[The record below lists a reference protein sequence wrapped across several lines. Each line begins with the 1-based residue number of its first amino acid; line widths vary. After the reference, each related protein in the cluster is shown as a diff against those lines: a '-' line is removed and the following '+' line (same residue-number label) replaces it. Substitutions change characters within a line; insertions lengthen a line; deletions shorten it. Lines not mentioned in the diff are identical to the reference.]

1 MPFSLE
7 QFYTDHKTEIFPVKI
22 GEVELRFHKPK
33 SIDPYI
39 DPNDV
44 MQKFPMWAKLWE
56 ASAVLVQ
63 HMADLPV
70 DHKRSILELGSGLGV
85 AGITAAAMGHE
96 VTLTE
101 YDPNAMAFLQANAT
115 LNACDSAQVRRLDWF
130 KPDLEG
136 TFDLII
142 GSELVYQ
149 EEAVDALGAIFD
161 RYLDPQGKVILAE
174 RVRSTGAIFF
184 DKMEKRFDILTRKHT
199 LESKGKTDTVV
210 LFEMTTKPENID

>member
-7 QFYTDHKTEIFPVKI
+7 QFRKDHDTEIFPVKI
-22 GEVELRFHKPK
+22 GQVELRFFKPK
-33 SIDPYI
+33 SIDPYMN
-39 DPNDV
+39 PNDV
-44 MQKFPMWAKLWE
+44 MQGFPMWAKLWE

-85 AGITAAAMGHE
+85 AGITAAALGHE

-101 YDPNAMAFLQANAT
+101 YDPNAMAFLEANAA
-115 LNACDSAQVRRLDWF
+115 LNTCDRAAVRRLDWF
-130 KPDLEG
+130 QPDLEG

-161 RYLDPQGKVILAE
+161 QYLCPRGKVILAE

-184 DKMEKRFDILTRKHT
+184 DRMEKRFDIRTRKHT
-199 LESKGKTDTVV
+199 LQSKSNSETVV
-210 LFEMTTKPENID
+210 LFEMTPKS

>member
-1 MPFSLE
+1 MSFSLE
-7 QFYTDHKTEIFPVKI
+7 QFQKDHATEIFPVKI
-22 GEVELRFHKPK
+22 GRTALRFHKPK

-39 DPNDV
+39 DPDDV
-44 MQKFPMWAKLWE
+44 MQGFPMWAKLWE

-70 DHKRSILELGSGLGV
+70 DQKRSILELGSGLGV

-101 YDPNAMAFLQANAT
+101 YDENALAYLRANLA
-115 LNACDSAQVRRLDWF
+115 LNDCDTAAVRRLDWF
-130 KPDLEG
+130 QPDLEG

-142 GSELVYQ
+142 GSELVYR

-161 RYLDPQGKVILAE
+161 RYLNPHGKVILAE
-174 RVRSTGAIFF
+174 RVRATNALFF
-184 DKMEKRFDILTRKHT
+184 DRMEKRYDIRTRKHT
-199 LESKGKTDTVV
+199 LRSRERSETVV
-210 LFEMTTKPENID
+210 LFVMTPKAS